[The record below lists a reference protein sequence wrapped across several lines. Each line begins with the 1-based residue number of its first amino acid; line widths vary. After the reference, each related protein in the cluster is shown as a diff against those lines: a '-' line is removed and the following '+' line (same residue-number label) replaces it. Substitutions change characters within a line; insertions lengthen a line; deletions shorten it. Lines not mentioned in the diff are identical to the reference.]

1 MNTKNETMH
10 ERVWLCQLI
19 DECLEHYPRGIP
31 VLYNPSDYSGS
42 HSGYLDHRGS
52 DLIIRSIAYKWMQ
65 SEEIPADSNGTTYN
79 PKTGMAQGWWRLDP
93 LIKETA
99 RNIPNL
105 REFYLSRK
113 NDTLFVSRAC

>member
-1 MNTKNETMH
+1 MH
-10 ERVWLCQLI
+10 ERVRLCQLI
-19 DECLEHYPRGIP
+19 DECLERFPRGIP

-42 HSGYLDHRGS
+42 HSGYLDHKGS

-79 PKTGMAQGWWRLDP
+79 PQTGIAQGWWRLDP

-99 RNIPNL
+99 RDIPNL
-105 REFYLSRK
+105 KEFYLSRK
-113 NDTLFVSRAC
+113 NDTLFIPRAG